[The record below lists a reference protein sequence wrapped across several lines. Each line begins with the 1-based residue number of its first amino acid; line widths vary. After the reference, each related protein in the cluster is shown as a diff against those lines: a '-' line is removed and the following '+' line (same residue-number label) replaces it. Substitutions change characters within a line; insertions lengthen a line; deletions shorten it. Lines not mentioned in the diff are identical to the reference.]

1 MKSNVAIEVENV
13 FTNWIMKTAPSSI
26 IMKENDEEKISKAPS
41 SPHEHQKSN
50 ENEDASLGSQKVYK
64 KTSSNQLLTLYLGT
78 RELVSRVGVV
88 DPIKGIIYVDPKII
102 ESNQKV
108 YCQLTL
114 TFRYGREDEEVMG
127 LKFCN
132 EAIIALQQIWPKIET
147 EQRFDLTPLQEALIE
162 RLGKNSVPFLIEIGS
177 ITPPSVQLLPAKRY
191 TGAPIGTSYDIRVY
205 TVPSAEHT
213 DERIQRRSTVRLGI
227 RLIHKICPEINLSN
241 NEPSHQPTVPRS
253 LRLRLSPKARK
264 LIKQTSLIIH
274 GSNSSTNN
282 SSNGNVKS
290 IVETDVVDSLNRGP
304 VGSVDKPFLW
314 TEGRVNLKASL
325 NKSAYTHG
333 ENVNVTIDVK
343 NDSRKVVRKIRIFAV
358 QHVDVCMFSN
368 GKFKNIV
375 AEIDV
380 SKHIGPGETLHGVYS
395 LLPIRGSTKNWIAV
409 EGALFSTSNY
419 DTSLAALNS
428 KLASSAPR
436 GSSYAS
442 FQPQI
447 QSSSSSSSSM
457 QPSFDEKNVFA
468 IYVSYYVKVKLS
480 LSGMGG
486 EVTLKL
492 PFILGNIES
501 EGNTI
506 DDKSIEPN
514 HSNDLHLN
522 DHQTLNDIR
531 RPNLDRSES
540 LNNSKHEENQGE
552 SQLLSR
558 NSSVNCKSI
567 DYDDVMDIVTDM
579 SINNEGIDFINQKF
593 SEMNRRNSNHSSD
606 SSNSEVD
613 ENTDTAK
620 QEISVIQAQVH
631 CQKYLESDI

>member
-1 MKSNVAIEVENV
+1 MGLDNEKSFSPV
-13 FTNWIMKTAPSSI
+13 IMN
-26 IMKENDEEKISKAPS
+26 ENDDEKISKAPTT
-41 SPHEHQKSN
+41 PNEYQKSN

-78 RELVSRVGVV
+78 RELVSRAGVV
-88 DPIKGIIYVDPKII
+88 DPIKGIIYIDPRVI

-132 EAIIALQQIWPKIET
+132 EAIIALQQVWPKIDT
-147 EQRFDLTPLQEALIE
+147 EQQFDLTPLQEALIE
-162 RLGKNSVPFLIEIGS
+162 RLGRNSIPFMIEIGS

-205 TVPSAEHT
+205 TVPTAEQA

-241 NEPSHQPTVPRS
+241 EPSQQPTVPRS

-274 GSNSSTNN
+274 GSNSGTNTN
-282 SSNGNVKS
+282 SNGNVKS

-304 VGSVDKPFLW
+304 QGSVDKPFLW

-343 NDSRKVVRKIRIFAV
+343 NDSRKVVRKIRVSFNLLIKIFAV

-375 AEIDV
+375 AEVDV
-380 SKHIGPGETLHGVYS
+380 SKQIGSSETLHGVYS

-436 GSSYAS
+436 GSTYTP
-442 FQPQI
+442 FQLNPQPS
-447 QSSSSSSSSM
+447 QSSS
-457 QPSFDEKNVFA
+457 QTPIDERNVFA

-492 PFILGNIES
+492 PFVLGDIEASGEATVDKNIQ
-501 EGNTI
+501 
-506 DDKSIEPN
+506 PN

-540 LNNSKHEENQGE
+540 LSETKYDENVCE
-552 SQLLSR
+552 SAFSR

-567 DYDDVMDIVTDM
+567 DYDDVMDMVTDM
-579 SINNEGIDFINQKF
+579 SMNNEGIDFINQKF
-593 SEMNRRNSNHSSD
+593 SEMNRRNSEHSTD
-606 SSNSEVD
+606 SSTSEVD
-613 ENTDTAK
+613 ETETNK
-620 QEISVIQAQVH
+620 QETSVIKAQVH

>member
-1 MKSNVAIEVENV
+1 M
-13 FTNWIMKTAPSSI
+13 
-26 IMKENDEEKISKAPS
+26 D
-41 SPHEHQKSN
+41 
-50 ENEDASLGSQKVYK
+50 KVYK

-78 RELVSRVGVV
+78 RELISRAGVIE
-88 DPIKGIIYVDPKII
+88 PIKGIIYIDPRIV

-132 EAIIALQQIWPKIET
+132 EAIIALQQIWPRIET
-147 EQRFDLTPLQEALIE
+147 EQSRFELTPLQEALNE
-162 RLGKNSVPFLIEIGS
+162 RLGKNSIAFQIEIGS

-205 TVPSAEHT
+205 TVPTPEQV
-213 DERIQRRSTVRLGI
+213 DERIQRRST
-227 RLIHKICPEINLSN
+227 
-241 NEPSHQPTVPRS
+241 
-253 LRLRLSPKARK
+253 
-264 LIKQTSLIIH
+264 
-274 GSNSSTNN
+274 
-282 SSNGNVKS
+282 
-290 IVETDVVDSLNRGP
+290 GP
-304 VGSVDKPFLW
+304 QGSVDKPFLW

-375 AEIDV
+375 AEVDV
-380 SKHIGPGETLHGVYS
+380 SKQIGPGESLHGVYS

-436 GSSYAS
+436 GAGFTCYQAPFPTCSSTSLATTA
-442 FQPQI
+442 I
-447 QSSSSSSSSM
+447 NI
-457 QPSFDEKNVFA
+457 DEKNVFA

-492 PFILGNIES
+492 LFILGNIETN
-501 EGNTI
+501 GNSI
-506 DDKSIEPN
+506 DKGIQPN

-522 DHQTLNDIR
+522 DHQTLNDIQ
-531 RPNLDRSES
+531 RPTFNHTES
-540 LNNSKHEENQGE
+540 IEGKTENETVVGEE
-552 SQLLSR
+552 LSSR
-558 NSSVNCKSI
+558 ESSVNCKSI
-567 DYDDVMDIVTDM
+567 DFDDVEIGTDITLHNDRL
-579 SINNEGIDFINQKF
+579 DFMNQQF
-593 SEMNRRNSNHSSD
+593 SEMNRRNSTHSSD
-606 SSNSEVD
+606 SSTSEVD
-613 ENTDTAK
+613 ENDSTK